1 MMRRRGAVG
10 RRGPGLLGTMAQ
22 TAVIAG
28 TATAVSKGVSG
39 SMDQRAAQK
48 QAAQQQQQQAA
59 FDAGYQQAQSQAQA
73 QAQAQ
78 QQQQMQA
85 AQMAAMPQA
94 VPPQAASPATNT
106 DTVISQLQQL
116 AELQKLGIL
125 TPDEFAQQKARILGG
140 AH

>member
-39 SMDQRAAQK
+39 SMDQRAAQQ
-48 QAAQQQQQQAA
+48 QAAQQQQQQTA
-59 FDAGYQQAQSQAQA
+59 FDAGFQQAQA
-73 QAQAQ
+73 QAAHAA
-78 QQQQMQA
+78 QA
-85 AQMAAMPQA
+85 AQTAG
-94 VPPQAASPATNT
+94 PATNT
-106 DTVISQLQQL
+106 DAMISQLQQL
-116 AELQKLGIL
+116 AELQNLGIL

-140 AH
+140 AS

>member
-73 QAQAQ
+73 QAQ

>member
-39 SMDQRAAQK
+39 SMDQRAAQQ
-48 QAAQQQQQQAA
+48 QAAQQQQQQTA
-59 FDAGYQQAQSQAQA
+59 FDAGFQQAQA
-73 QAQAQ
+73 QAAHAAQ
-78 QQQQMQA
+78 VAQA
-85 AQMAAMPQA
+85 AQTAG
-94 VPPQAASPATNT
+94 PATNT
-106 DTVISQLQQL
+106 DAMISQLQQL
-116 AELQKLGIL
+116 AELQNLGIL

-140 AH
+140 AS